1 MNRPTLSIAIS
12 SLLLSSTLLLS
23 ACAAVAPMPAS
34 APAAE
39 TGSAASSWTEAPAA
53 ESAAADLARSD
64 APHAESAGLVRPTSP
79 AAVGRDAEAAGRP
92 AYSAQYE
99 PVTAGVVDDNA
110 DWDAYLAYLDR
121 HRNHGAFDIDVRERV
136 IIHVIDDQERPVH
149 DAEVKIRMADRDVY
163 SGRTDTAGR
172 LIFLP
177 RTLNTFRQQQKNE
190 YRVTASKGWAARTQT
205 FGRSDGDTWTLT
217 IKDAPRSDRTQL
229 DLLFLIDATGSM
241 DDEIDKLKAS
251 MADIA
256 DELARLPEQ
265 PDVRY
270 GLVAYRDHGDEFVV
284 RNFDFTDSLDRFQRT
299 LAKLQASGGGDEPEA
314 LHEALFTAVNELSWR
329 TDETV
334 RMTVLV
340 ADAPPH
346 IYDYYGDLD
355 GRYDHTVFAAVAQ
368 GIKIFPVGASGLN
381 STGEYVFR
389 QLAQITGGKFVFL
402 TYEDGGDPS
411 SGPGTETDH
420 DVENYSVNTLDRL
433 IVRLVR
439 EELANSGKRVHVQPP
454 SPLPMPVPATL
465 SCHLDLANGDSSSC
479 GEVGE
484 MYPNTIEVLESNLL
498 RITLNPA
505 GGFTRARFEIRY
517 DGPAVGYS
525 VNIGDSI
532 SNNGDGGDDRDQSND
547 AELQILDNTVSVF
560 ASDYLVESHQERL
573 LAAWRGGIA
582 IGPSTYVFEIADGMV
597 RFEEFGDVES
607 PYLFALDGQ
616 SDREGPVNFDIYAAF
631 NRNITGE
638 RLGIGV
644 RNVTVTLLGPEQ

>member
-1 MNRPTLSIAIS
+1 PTLSIAIS
-12 SLLLSSTLLLS
+12 SLLLGSTLLLS

-39 TGSAASSWTEAPAA
+39 SGSAASSWTEAPAEESAVADSIRSNASAA
-53 ESAAADLARSD
+53 ESERR
-64 APHAESAGLVRPTSP
+64 VRPTSP
-79 AAVGRDAEAAGRP
+79 VAEGRDAAAAGRP

-110 DWDAYLAYLDR
+110 DWDAYLDYLDR
-121 HRNHGAFDIDVRERV
+121 HRNHGAIAIDVRDR
-136 IIHVIDDQERPVH
+136 IIIQVIDDRNRPVH
-149 DAEVKIRMADRDVY
+149 DAAVDIFLREDVVY
-163 SGRTDTAGR
+163 RGRTDTAGR

-177 RTLNTFRQQQKNE
+177 RTLNTFRQQQKDE
-190 YRVTASKGWAARTQT
+190 YRVTATKGWAARTQT

-217 IKDAPRSDRTQL
+217 IKDAPREDGTRL
-229 DLLFLIDATGSM
+229 DLLFLMDATGSM
-241 DDEIDKLKAS
+241 SDEIDKLKAS

-284 RNFDFTDSLDRFQRT
+284 RNFDFTDSLPQFQRT
-299 LAKLQASGGGDEPEA
+299 LAKLEASGGGDEPEA
-314 LHEALFTAVNELSWR
+314 LHGALFTAVHELSWR

-334 RMTVLV
+334 RMVVLV

-346 IYDYYGDLD
+346 IADYYGDLS
-355 GRYDHTVFAAVAQ
+355 GRYDHTVFDAVAQ

-402 TYEDGGDPS
+402 TYEDGSDPS

-439 EELANSGKRVHVQPP
+439 EELANLTQRVHVQPS
-454 SPLPMPVPATL
+454 SPLPQPVPATL
-465 SCHLDLANGDSSSC
+465 SCQLDLAHGDSGSC
-479 GEVGE
+479 AEIGA

-505 GGFTRARFEIRY
+505 AGFTRARFEIRY
-517 DGPAVGYS
+517 DQAAVGYS

-532 SNNGDGGDDRDQSND
+532 SNDGDGGDARDQSND

-560 ASDYLVESHQERL
+560 ASDYLVESRQDRL
-573 LAAWRGGIA
+573 LAEWRGGIA
-582 IGPSTYVFEIADGMV
+582 VDPSTYVFEIADGSV
-597 RFEEFGDVES
+597 RFEGFGDVES

-616 SDREGPVNFDIYAAF
+616 SDREGPVNFDIYATF
-631 NRNITGE
+631 NRNITGD
-638 RLGIGV
+638 RLGVGV
-644 RNVTVTLLGPEQ
+644 RNVTVTLFGPEQ